1 MSFGSKVFGPLVLLG
16 AATACG
22 GTIEFGVD
30 RGDSGV
36 VAPVPD
42 SGATPR
48 PDASVAPQ
56 PDAGACTPRTRPPI
70 PTTWPYPVSAASY
83 RNNFYNVV
91 PNLAGCSP
99 AGCHGG
105 ATDPYIPPAANIDAE
120 YARAI
125 TALWPRALPPVG
137 GTASLRL
144 KHAPEGG
151 AQSPPYTAAQITAIE
166 QFLSRAYDCAW
177 KGAPAPGAGECP
189 APDVSYCD
197 L

>member
-16 AATACG
+16 AAAACG

-36 VAPVPD
+36 VAPPAD
-42 SGATPR
+42 SGPTPQ

-83 RNNFYNVV
+83 RNNFYSVI
-91 PNLAGCSP
+91 PNLAGCSSL
-99 AGCHGG
+99 ACHGG
-105 ATDPYIPPAANIDAE
+105 ATDPYIPLAANIDAE

-125 TALWPRALPPVG
+125 TAL
-137 GTASLRL
+137 
-144 KHAPEGG
+144 PEGG
-151 AQSPPYTAAQITAIE
+151 AQSPPYSAAQIAAID
-166 QFLSRAYDCAW
+166 QFLARAYDCAW
-177 KGAPAPGAGECP
+177 KAAPAPAAGECA
-189 APDVSYCD
+189 APDVAYCD